1 MGKLLEQLKEYFEN
15 TPDEDLEK
23 EAEELEELNNM
34 ESDLFE
40 TDLIEYVKKVRGSL
54 PDSDDNE

>member
-15 TPDEDLEK
+15 TLDEDLEK
-23 EAEELEELNNM
+23 EAEELDELNNM

-40 TDLIEYVKKVRGSL
+40 TDVIEYAKKVRGSL

>member
-1 MGKLLEQLKEYFEN
+1 MGKLLEQLKEYFDN
-15 TPDEDLEK
+15 TPKEVLER

-34 ESDLFE
+34 THDLFE
-40 TDLIEYVKKVRGSL
+40 TDVIEYAKKVRGSL

>member
-15 TPDEDLEK
+15 TPDEVLEK
-23 EAEELEELNNM
+23 EAEELDELNNITH
-34 ESDLFE
+34 DLFE
-40 TDLIEYVKKVRGSL
+40 TDVIEYAKKVRGSL